1 MRPPPVAEW
10 LLRHLLPLDR
20 RSGAIRGDLLEE
32 FRRRARHSP
41 RDSRRWYWRETLAL
55 ISHGQGYRHM
65 ITLDHLRQDVRFAVR
80 SHAKAPAFTLL
91 VVATLALGVGASTAI
106 FSIVNGILL
115 RPLPLP
121 QPDRLLWISEANNR
135 GQMVSASWMNYL
147 DWRARTHAFDALA
160 ATRPAEFTLTG
171 MGRARPLTGRMV
183 TSNFFAAAGVQPVLG
198 RPFAAADD
206 QPGAPGVAIVSDTF
220 WRRTL
225 DADPESIGRTLSLDA
240 HPYTVVGVLPR
251 GFRYLRDYDLFVAM
265 GPIAGE
271 DWIVDRGNH
280 QGFNA
285 VGRLKP
291 GVTIDTAAQ
300 ELRAIEADLSRTYP
314 ASNAGLS
321 AVVEPLSARLV
332 KSVRPTLLV
341 LLGAVGILLLIAC
354 LNVASL
360 LIARGSGRRHEL
372 AVRAALG
379 GRRIRLAT
387 QLLVESSLLSLAG
400 GTIGV
405 ALAAGLLR
413 ALVAVAPE
421 GTPRLDEVSLD
432 STALLFAL
440 AAATLCGLV
449 FGAYPAAQASG
460 ANGQQTLTRTRAAGS
475 SAATHRLRRGLLV
488 VEVAMALVLLAG
500 AGLMVRTL
508 DRLTGVEAGFR
519 PERLLTLRLTIP
531 EVAPDRPRRIAVMND
546 LVARVGAL
554 PGVETA
560 AAGFS
565 IPIDGSLWN
574 SSFSAQDR
582 PVPPSHDQLPSAAM
596 VPISPGYFDALD
608 APLKRGR
615 PFTDADGA
623 GAAPVAI
630 VNETLADRIWPGEDP
645 IGKHLKQG
653 WPERPGE
660 WREVVGVVGDIKFE
674 GVTLPTTMQVYLP
687 FAQDPP
693 ADFAMLVRTAVD
705 PASLATAVQD
715 AVGSVNRDMPVAH
728 LKTMEQVLEGSIA
741 RQRMARLVLGVFAAV
756 ALALAS
762 IGLFGLMAHAVVER
776 RHEIGVRMALGAE
789 RGDVMRLVLAGG
801 LSTAAAGAALGVAGA
816 MAVTRSL
823 EGLLFGVEPLDPRTF
838 AGVPVLLLAVSAAA
852 CLIPAWRAT
861 RIAPTTALR
870 AE

>member
-1 MRPPPVAEW
+1 M
-10 LLRHLLPLDR
+10 
-20 RSGAIRGDLLEE
+20 
-32 FRRRARHSP
+32 
-41 RDSRRWYWRETLAL
+41 
-55 ISHGQGYRHM
+55 
-65 ITLDHLRQDVRFAVR
+65 
-80 SHAKAPAFTLL
+80 
-91 VVATLALGVGASTAI
+91 
-106 FSIVNGILL
+106 
-115 RPLPLP
+115 
-121 QPDRLLWISEANNR
+121 
-135 GQMVSASWMNYL
+135 
-147 DWRARTHAFDALA
+147 
-160 ATRPAEFTLTG
+160 
-171 MGRARPLTGRMV
+171 
-183 TSNFFAAAGVQPVLG
+183 
-198 RPFAAADD
+198 
-206 QPGAPGVAIVSDTF
+206 
-220 WRRTL
+220 
-225 DADPESIGRTLSLDA
+225 
-240 HPYTVVGVLPR
+240 
-251 GFRYLRDYDLFVAM
+251 
-265 GPIAGE
+265 
-271 DWIVDRGNH
+271 
-280 QGFNA
+280 
-285 VGRLKP
+285 
-291 GVTIDTAAQ
+291 
-300 ELRAIEADLSRTYP
+300 
-314 ASNAGLS
+314 
-321 AVVEPLSARLV
+321 
-332 KSVRPTLLV
+332 
-341 LLGAVGILLLIAC
+341 
-354 LNVASL
+354 
-360 LIARGSGRRHEL
+360 
-372 AVRAALG
+372 RAALG

-400 GTIGV
+400 GTLGV
-405 ALAAGLLR
+405 ALAVGLLR

-440 AAATLCGLV
+440 AAATICGLV

-460 ANGQQTLTRTRAAGS
+460 ASGQQTLTRTRAAGS

-531 EVAPDRPRRIAVMND
+531 EAAPDRPRRIALMND
-546 LVARVGAL
+546 LVATVGAL

-565 IPIDGSLWN
+565 FPIDGSLWN

-596 VPISPGYFDALD
+596 VPISPGYFDALG

-645 IGKHLKQG
+645 IGKRLKQG

-728 LKTMEQVLEGSIA
+728 LKTMEQVLDGLDRAAADGTAGA
-741 RQRMARLVLGVFAAV
+741 RRLRGGRAGARLNRPLRPDGARRRRATPRDRRPDGARRRTGRRDASRPGRRPFDGGGGRGARRARARWPSPDRSRACSSASNRSTRARSRVVL
-756 ALALAS
+756 
-762 IGLFGLMAHAVVER
+762 
-776 RHEIGVRMALGAE
+776 
-789 RGDVMRLVLAGG
+789 
-801 LSTAAAGAALGVAGA
+801 
-816 MAVTRSL
+816 
-823 EGLLFGVEPLDPRTF
+823 
-838 AGVPVLLLAVSAAA
+838 VLLLAVSAAA